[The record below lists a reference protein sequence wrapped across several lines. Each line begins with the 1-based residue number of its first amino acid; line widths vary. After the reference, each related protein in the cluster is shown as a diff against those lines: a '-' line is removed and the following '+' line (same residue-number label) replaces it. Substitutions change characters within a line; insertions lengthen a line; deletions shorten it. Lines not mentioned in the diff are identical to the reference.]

1 MKRIAWLLLGV
12 LLVVPCTAR
21 AQKDEVLVRAK
32 ALYVQGMK
40 SFNQGQFA
48 RAAESILKAR
58 DILRARLKNVKS
70 PELKQRLERAI
81 RAAEFNLAI
90 IYYKM
95 HRPIQSV
102 TYLRHFLEKASA
114 KERRDVP
121 AEVMAQQSK
130 VGVLIVRAPSDEATI
145 WIEGRYVG
153 RRQVE
158 LVMPPGTLHVSIKVN
173 DRTVASKTIDILPGT
188 QPIWE
193 VATLQPRQGSHPRG
207 RTIAPRGAGRSDVG
221 AMSRAEPVG
230 GSVGDAAKRPGGPKK
245 SRKLHWAYFA
255 AAAGLAAV
263 LGGATVF
270 TGVKTLRLKDDF
282 DKAADQQEKHDL
294 KSQGLTYRTATN
306 ALIGVT
312 AVVAAGAVVLAVFTE
327 WKKPSEKNS
336 PSSWR
341 ILPSFGP
348 KGAVLTLEWSR

>member
-12 LLVVPCTAR
+12 LLVVPSA
-21 AQKDEVLVRAK
+21 AQAQNDEALSRAK
-32 ALYVQGMK
+32 ALYVQGMT
-40 SFNQGQFA
+40 SFNQGHFA
-48 RAAESILKAR
+48 KAAESILKAR
-58 DILRARLKNVKS
+58 DILRSRLNHVDD
-70 PELKQRLERAI
+70 PGLKQRLERAI

-102 TYLRHFLEKASA
+102 TYLRHFLKKASA
-114 KERRDVP
+114 KERQDVP

-153 RRQVE
+153 RKQVE

-173 DRTVASKTIDILPGT
+173 GRAVASKTIDILPGT

-193 VATLQPRQGSHPRG
+193 VATLEPREGTRSSGGTKEPSGGMESGKGTSGGSGAKASGSHKKMG
-207 RTIAPRGAGRSDVG
+207 R
-221 AMSRAEPVG
+221 
-230 GSVGDAAKRPGGPKK
+230 
-245 SRKLHWAYFA
+245 LHWAYFA
-255 AAAGLAAV
+255 AAAGLAVV
-263 LGGATVF
+263 LGGAIIF
-270 TGVKTLRLKDDF
+270 TGVKTLKIKDDYANAT
-282 DKAADQQEKHDL
+282 DEQEKEDL
-294 KSQGLTYRTATN
+294 KSKGVTYRTATN

-312 AVVAAGAVVLAVFTE
+312 AAVAAGAVVLAVFTE
-327 WKKPSEKNS
+327 WKKPSEANA

-341 ILPSFGP
+341 ILPSVGP
-348 KGAVLTLEWSR
+348 KGAMLTFEWSH